1 MSIKH
6 KRPRRT
12 PPKPG
17 DAWAAVIDALRQEGV
32 RTPEEALDVLHDYRL
47 QAQQCGR
54 LHKLYEVEDPP
65 IRLGAERLCPNCM
78 RKLYRGYVPPY
89 CPDCGKRMKT
99 L

>member
-6 KRPRRT
+6 KRPRRS
-12 PPKPG
+12 PPSPG
-17 DAWAAVIDALRQEGV
+17 DAWGAVIDALRQEGV

-47 QAQQCGR
+47 QAEQCGR

-78 RKLYRGYVPPY
+78 RKLYGGYVPLY
-89 CPDCGKRMKT
+89 CHNCGKRMKT
-99 L
+99 P